1 MGQRITTEKQ
11 DIMENKDIV
20 CLAIESSCDETSAAV
35 VVNGRKVLSNVI
47 SSQIEIHKDYGG
59 VVPEIASRHH
69 LNNINP
75 VIDQALEEAGIG
87 FGDIDFIGVTNRPG
101 LIGALLIG
109 TATAKALAYALD
121 VPLIGVHHIRGHI
134 CANYIASPE
143 LEPPFTALIVSGGH
157 STLADVKGYTDYEI
171 LGQTRDDAAG
181 EAFDKVARVLG
192 LGYPGGP
199 KLDKLAGEGNPEAIQ
214 FKRVYLEKGSYD
226 FSFSGT
232 KTGVLNYLNSKKQ
245 KNEEVNKADVA
256 ASFQAAVVEVLVNK
270 AVGLAK
276 ERGRKQMV
284 LAGGVAANSC
294 LRETLKTACDKAG
307 IELFTPPPV
316 LCTDNAAMIGAAAYY
331 EYLAGARDMR
341 MDLDAFANAPL
352 ND

>member
-1 MGQRITTEKQ
+1 M
-11 DIMENKDIV
+11 
-20 CLAIESSCDETSAAV
+20 
-35 VVNGRKVLSNVI
+35 LSNVI
-47 SSQIEIHKDYGG
+47 SSQIDIHKEYGG

-75 VIDQALEEAGIG
+75 VIDSALEEAGIG
-87 FGDIDFIGVTNRPG
+87 FQDIDFIGVTNRPG

-109 TATAKALAYALD
+109 TATAKAMAYALN

-134 CANYIASPE
+134 CANYIADTA

-171 LGQTRDDAAG
+171 VGQTRDDAAG

-199 KLDKLAGEGNPEAIQ
+199 LLDKLAKEGDPDAIH
-214 FKRVYLEKGSYD
+214 FKRVYLEKDSYD

-232 KTGVLNYLNSKKQ
+232 KTGVLNYLNGKRQ
-245 KNEEVNKADVA
+245 KNEEFNPADVA
-256 ASFQAAVVEVLVNK
+256 AGFQAAVVEVLVEK
-270 AVGLAK
+270 SVKLAK
-276 ERGRKQMV
+276 EKGRDKIV

-294 LRETLKTACDKAG
+294 LREALEKKCRQNG
-307 IELFTPPPV
+307 IKLYMPPLI

-331 EYLAGARDMR
+331 EFISGAEPDGMDM
-341 MDLDAFANAPL
+341 DAYPTAAL
-352 ND
+352 

>member
-1 MGQRITTEKQ
+1 MKLKPPKNG
-11 DIMENKDIV
+11 KDYV

-35 VVNGRKVLSNVI
+35 VVNGRTVLSNII
-47 SSQIEIHKDYGG
+47 SSQIDIHKEYGG

-75 VIDQALEEAGIG
+75 VIDRALEEAGKG
-87 FGDIDFIGVTNRPG
+87 FEDIDFIGVTNRPG

-134 CANYIASPE
+134 CANYIADAG

-171 LGQTRDDAAG
+171 MGQTRDDAAG

-199 KLDKLAGEGNPEAIQ
+199 LLDELAKKGNPEAIH
-214 FKRVYLEKGSYD
+214 FKRVYLENDSYD

-232 KTGVLNYLNSKKQ
+232 KTGVLNYLNGKKQ
-245 KNEEVNKADVA
+245 KKEKVDKADVA

-270 AVGLAK
+270 SIRLAEEK
-276 ERGRKQMV
+276 GRDKIV

-294 LRETLKTACDKAG
+294 LRKTLEEKCGEKR
-307 IELFTPPPV
+307 LKPYLPPLL

-331 EYLAGARDMR
+331 EFLEGAEPDNMT
-341 MDLDAFANAPL
+341 LDAYASAHL
-352 ND
+352 

>member
-1 MGQRITTEKQ
+1 MKEPKNGKEYI
-11 DIMENKDIV
+11 

-47 SSQIEIHKDYGG
+47 SSQIDIHKAYGG

-75 VIDQALEEAGIG
+75 VIDSALEDAGIG
-87 FGDIDFIGVTNRPG
+87 FADVDFIGVTNRPG

-109 TATAKALAYALD
+109 TATAKAMAYALD

-134 CANYIASPE
+134 CANYIADTE
-143 LEPPFTALIVSGGH
+143 LEPPFAALIVSGGH

-171 LGQTRDDAAG
+171 VGQTRDDAAG

-199 KLDKLAGEGNPEAIQ
+199 LLDRLAKEGNPEAIA
-214 FKRVYLEKGSYD
+214 FKRVYLEKDSYD

-232 KTGVLNYLNSKKQ
+232 KTGVLNYLNGKKQ
-245 KNEEVNKADVA
+245 RKEEFVPADVA
-256 ASFQAAVVEVLVNK
+256 AGFQAAVVEVLVNK
-270 AVGLAK
+270 SIRLAK
-276 ERGRKQMV
+276 ERGRDKLV

-294 LRETLKTACDKAG
+294 LREALGKACAENG
-307 IELFTPPPV
+307 IKLYMPPLI

-331 EYLAGARDMR
+331 EFISREAEDMT
-341 MDLDAFANAPL
+341 MDAYASAAL
-352 ND
+352 